1 MLYLAQPYS
10 INASAQRMHERY
22 LYGLKKT
29 AEYTKLGLAIFSP
42 IVSSHLMTLE
52 HDMPCT
58 WDFWQTVDK
67 KFLDASSEV
76 YCLMMQDWDK
86 SVGVHAELCYARS
99 IGIPIKYIECP
110 DEFEVIEKVA

>member
-1 MLYLAQPYS
+1 MIYLAQPYS
-10 INASAQRMHERY
+10 INSTPEIRHQRY

-29 AEYTKLGLAIFSP
+29 AEYTKLGLAVFSP

-58 WDFWQTVDK
+58 WDFWKTVDE

-76 YCLMMQDWDK
+76 YCLKMKDWDK
-86 SVGVHAELCYARS
+86 SVGVEAELAYAMQ
-99 IGIPIKYIECP
+99 IGLPITFIECP
-110 DEFEVIEKVA
+110 DEFEELNKVA